1 MNINDKKKVK
11 DFMDNTDINILN
23 ALIDNSRTNSSEIAE
38 RIGVSVT
45 TVIERIKKLEAS
57 GIIRKYTA
65 IIDQS
70 LLGRDVTALIM
81 VSLEHPKY
89 NDGFVEAML
98 KNESIIECHYVAGD
112 FDYLVKVI
120 TENSNRLERVLNDIK
135 SVAGVQKTKT
145 MFVLSTLKNDF
156 SAKI

>member
-1 MNINDKKKVK
+1 MNINGKKKVK
-11 DFMDNTDINILN
+11 DFMDNTDINIIN

>member
-1 MNINDKKKVK
+1 MKKESEK
-11 DFMDNTDINILN
+11 FMDNTDINIIN

-57 GIIRKYTA
+57 GIIRKYTV
-65 IIDQS
+65 IIDHS
-70 LLGRDVTALIM
+70 LLGHDVTALIM

-89 NDGFVEAML
+89 NDGFTEAML

-135 SVAGVQKTKT
+135 SVPGVQKTKT